1 MILHSGKIMFREIYT
16 IFLYVVVIKQMIHSR
31 DKYFTY
37 IHKSFIK
44 SFFYYRLS
52 LKLDSYLI

>member
-1 MILHSGKIMFREIYT
+1 MHSGKIMFREIYT

-37 IHKSFIK
+37 IYKSFIK

>member
-1 MILHSGKIMFREIYT
+1 MFREIYT

-52 LKLDSYLI
+52 LKVDSYLI